1 LRGALIV
8 GRADDTEEVIRR
20 RQEVYAEETAP
31 LIAIYRERDL
41 VLTVEGSGEI
51 DEVSERV
58 LSALAGTGATS

>member
-1 LRGALIV
+1 
-8 GRADDTEEVIRR
+8 
-20 RQEVYAEETAP
+20 VYAEETAP